1 MVIRITIILTSL
13 LSALAIALLP
23 SIAAAQSNDAEG
35 FVLEEIIVTAT
46 KRAKNIQD
54 VPIAISAIT
63 AQDIESA
70 GLTRIEDMTTLVP
83 NFTYAQTTSKQIT
96 ALVIRGLSSSGG
108 IGNDPNIGVYI
119 DGVYIGRDSGFNTG
133 LMDIERVEVLK
144 GPQGTLFGRNST
156 SGALNI
162 TTRKPSEDGFA
173 EVELSVGDL
182 NYERIGLS
190 AGGALSDKVMG
201 KLSVARSKRD
211 GYLDNTF
218 GGTANDL
225 DNLFMRGQ
233 LLLAPNDQ
241 LAITLSADYNTDEG
255 NGNNYVSAA
264 PGDPVNFDRVVNIP
278 DLGYEDRDIK
288 GLAAIVEYT
297 LDNGYEITSISATRS
312 IDESARVDGDYSPLE
327 LNEFGRDRDQS
338 SFSQELRLASPA
350 GERLEWVAGLYY
362 FDQEFNATT
371 DTFSGR
377 DTIFAFGG
385 LAFDPAFYDL
395 IGSGLDPV
403 DFGLPVNSA
412 QILTNAG
419 IDTTSTA
426 LFLSG
431 TFNLSDQWSITAGV
445 RYTEDEKSFA
455 FVQDSDAISQ
465 FAGFPSINCA
475 LASAECET
483 SRDDSETSPQVSIEF
498 RPNDNILTYLKYSE
512 GFNAGGFNADLYTG
526 LSILSF
532 GPETVESFELGFK
545 STLANNRVRLNAAV
559 YDTDYLNK
567 QESFFLASAGGFI
580 QTNAGAANSK
590 GFEIEFTA
598 LPMDGLEIF
607 GSVGSA
613 DAKYTDYGDN
623 TGNKLQNAPD
633 LQWNIGAQYEWSVSS
648 ALEGFVRTDVFYQD
662 DRFLG
667 ANNDPDRVFEET
679 TLVNLRL
686 GIGSAE
692 GNWKVT
698 AWARNL
704 FEDDAIVQIFGG
716 SSLFV
721 PSYNYAPNTP
731 RTVGVDF
738 RYAF

>member
-23 SIAAAQSNDAEG
+23 SVAAAQSNDADG
-35 FVLEEIIVTAT
+35 LVLEEIIVTAT

-70 GLTRIEDMTTLVP
+70 GLTRVEDMTTLVP

-162 TTRKPSEDGFA
+162 TTRKPSQDGFA
-173 EVELSVGDL
+173 ELEASIGDL
-182 NYERIGLS
+182 NYQRIGLS

-201 KLSVARSKRD
+201 KLSVAKSKRD

-233 LLLAPNDQ
+233 LLFAPNDQ
-241 LAITLSADYNTDEG
+241 LAVTLSADYNTDKG
-255 NGNNYVSAA
+255 NGNNYVAAA
-264 PGDPVNFDRVVNIP
+264 PGELVNFDRVVNIP

-288 GLAAIVEYT
+288 GVAAIVEYT
-297 LDNGYEITSISATRS
+297 LDNGYEITSISASRS
-312 IDESARVDGDYSPLE
+312 IDERARVDGDYSPLE

-350 GERLEWVAGLYY
+350 GGRLEWVAGLYY
-362 FDQEFNATT
+362 FDQEFSAMT

-385 LAFDPAFYDL
+385 FAFDPAFYGL
-395 IGSGLDPV
+395 IGSGLNPV

-419 IDTTSTA
+419 IETQSSA
-426 LFLSG
+426 LFVSG

-445 RYTEDEKSFA
+445 RYTEDEKTLEFSQ
-455 FVQDSDAISQ
+455 VSDFISE

-475 LASAECET
+475 VASFECET
-483 SRDDSETSPQVSIEF
+483 RRDDSETSPQVSIEF

-545 STLANNRVRLNAAV
+545 STLANNRVRFNAAV

-598 LPMDGLEIF
+598 LPIAGLEVF

-633 LQWNIGAQYEWSVSS
+633 LQWNIGAQYEWSLGS
-648 ALEGFVRTDVFYQD
+648 ALDAFVRTDVFYQD

-667 ANNDPDRVFEET
+667 ASNDPERVFEET

-686 GIGSAE
+686 GVGSDE

-716 SSLFV
+716 SSPFI

>member
-1 MVIRITIILTSL
+1 MAIRITTILTSL
-13 LSALAIALLP
+13 VSILAIALLP
-23 SIAAAQSNDAEG
+23 PLAAAQTGDNEG

-46 KRAKNIQD
+46 KREKNIQD

-70 GLTRIEDMTTLVP
+70 GLARVEDMTMLVP
-83 NFTYAQTTSKQIT
+83 NFTYAQTTTKTIT

-119 DGVYIGRDSGFNTG
+119 DGVYIGRDSGFNSG
-133 LMDIERVEVLK
+133 LMDVERVEVLK

-156 SGALNI
+156 TGALNI
-162 TTRKPSEDGFA
+162 TTRKPSQDGF
-173 EVELSVGDL
+173 VELEASAGDL
-182 NYERIGLS
+182 NYSRIGLS
-190 AGGALSDKVMG
+190 AGGALSDTLMAKM
-201 KLSVARSKRD
+201 SVAKTKRD

-218 GGTANDL
+218 GGTANNL

-233 LLLAPNDQ
+233 LLIAPNDK
-241 LAITLSADYNTDEG
+241 LAITLSADYNTDDG
-255 NGNNYVSAA
+255 NGNNYVSAEI
-264 PGDPVNFDRVVNIP
+264 DEPVNFNRVVSIP

-288 GLAAIVEYT
+288 GFAATVEYA
-297 LDNGYEITSISATRS
+297 LENGYEITSISATRS

-327 LNEFGRDRDQS
+327 LNEFGRDREQS

-350 GERLEWVAGLYY
+350 GERFEWVAGLYY
-362 FDQEFNATT
+362 FDQEFTAVT

-385 LAFDPAFYDL
+385 AVFDPAFFGL
-395 IGSGLDPV
+395 LGSGLDPV

-419 IDTTSTA
+419 IETQSSA
-426 LFLSG
+426 FFVSG

-445 RYTEDEKSFA
+445 RYTDDEKSFT
-455 FVQDSDAISQ
+455 FSQVSDFISE
-465 FAGFPSINCA
+465 FAGFPSIDCA
-475 LASAECET
+475 IASFECDT
-483 SRDDSETSPQVSIEF
+483 GRDDSETSPQVSIEF

-512 GFNAGGFNADLYTG
+512 GFNSGGFNAELYSG
-526 LSILSF
+526 VSILSF
-532 GPETVESFELGFK
+532 GPETVESVELGFK
-545 STLANNRVRLNAAV
+545 SMLANNRVRLNAAI
-559 YDTDYLNK
+559 YDTDYINK

-580 QTNAGAANSK
+580 QTNAGAANSQ

-598 LPMDGLEIF
+598 LPVDGLEIF

-633 LQWNIGAQYEWSVSS
+633 LQWNVGAQYEWSVSG
-648 ALEGFVRTDVFYQD
+648 ALDGFVRADVFYQD

-667 ANNDPDRVFEET
+667 ASNDPDRVFEET

-686 GIGSAE
+686 GVGSAE
-692 GNWKVT
+692 GNWSIT

-716 SSLFV
+716 SSPFI

-738 RYAF
+738 RYSF